1 VGYRPQI
8 LRILLS
14 RYRRGLALQIC
25 LILLISIRVAA
36 QSDLNTLLEQARTHE
51 KAGDYAAAARVY
63 QRAIVLTP
71 GNLEVLKRFGV
82 LQQTE
87 LKFDDSIEK
96 FQQVLGR
103 DPQYPEVNF
112 FLGVSYLGKNDTEHA
127 IQSFQRE
134 LETPKP
140 HPRCRYYLALALQSS
155 GHIDDAISQL
165 NQALADNPR
174 DADALYQ
181 LARVHKNASLQ
192 AVERLKTID
201 GDSFQL
207 HALMGEIYADEE
219 RYSEAI
225 KEYQAALAKR
235 SDAQGIHFAIGIA
248 YWAQHQLEP
257 AEKEFTEAWK
267 ENPRDAMTNLY
278 LGDIAV
284 HERRFADCL
293 GYLRV
298 AQLGEPRMLQVHLLL
313 GKCYRGQ
320 NDPDAARTEFV
331 AAIKAD
337 PTAPEPHYLLAQ
349 VYRDLQN
356 PEASARELAEFEKLS
371 KSGSDKAQDHD
382 ALDDR
387 R

>member
-1 VGYRPQI
+1 VCYRLQI

-14 RYRRGLALQIC
+14 RYRGGLALQIC
-25 LILLISIRVAA
+25 MILLISVRVAA
-36 QSDLNTLLEQARTHE
+36 QSDLNGLLEQARTHE

-63 QRAIVLTP
+63 QHAIALTP
-71 GNLEVLKRFGV
+71 GNPEVLKRFGV

-103 DPQYPEVNF
+103 NPQYPEVNF
-112 FLGVSYLGKNDTEHA
+112 FLGVSYLGKNDTDHA
-127 IQSFQRE
+127 IQSFQHE
-134 LETPKP
+134 LATPKP

-155 GHIDDAISQL
+155 GHIDEAISQL

-181 LARVHKNASLQ
+181 LARIHKSASLQ

-225 KEYQAALAKR
+225 KEYQAGLSKR
-235 SDAQGIHFAIGIA
+235 PDAQGIHFAIGVA
-248 YWAQHQLEP
+248 YWAQHQLDP
-257 AEKEFTEAWK
+257 AQKEFKEAWK
-267 ENPRDAMTNLY
+267 ENPSDAMTNLY

-298 AQLGEPRMLQVHLLL
+298 AQQAEPGMLQVHMLL

-320 NDPDAARTEFV
+320 NDPDAARIEFV

-337 PTAPEPHYLLAQ
+337 PTASEPHYLLAQ

-371 KSGSDKAQDHD
+371 KSGSDKAQDHN
-382 ALDDR
+382 ALDER
-387 R
+387 K

>member
-1 VGYRPQI
+1 MGYRPQI

-387 R
+387 K